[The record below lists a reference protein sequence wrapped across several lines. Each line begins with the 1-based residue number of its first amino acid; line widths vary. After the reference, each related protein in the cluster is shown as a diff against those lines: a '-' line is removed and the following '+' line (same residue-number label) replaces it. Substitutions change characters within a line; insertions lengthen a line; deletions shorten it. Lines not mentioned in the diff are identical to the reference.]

1 MSYCPVL
8 QQFVESFA
16 DLGEVGSEVAA
27 RVVQFGQEL
36 RVGVM
41 VEDVVDSTVGFGG
54 EVGVDE
60 LQQDIPAVGQEFL
73 HHCLVKGEVHLQQAG
88 DNQSYH

>member
-73 HHCLVKGEVHLQQAG
+73 HHCLVKGEVHLRRAG
-88 DNQSYH
+88 DYQSYH